1 METHT
6 CNHCNAKWHLHVCPK
21 CGKFQL
27 TIEDAL
33 SAMQE
38 FLENADWKT
47 EPHEAIDEDGLL
59 DLIRNI
65 QYYTIRDTEP
75 ENEFL
80 ERIKSLE
87 TSVKI
92 YAGLVSEANDWGY
105 AYDDEDEKEEDR
117 EHFIENDVKE
127 ARDQMKYVL
136 VQTIDYLEL
145 CVENEV
151 FVMFEHPK
159 KVPDDFDSRIS

>member
-1 METHT
+1 ME
-6 CNHCNAKWHLHVCPK
+6 
-21 CGKFQL
+21 
-27 TIEDAL
+27 
-33 SAMQE
+33 E
-38 FLENADWKT
+38 FLEEADWKG
-47 EPHEAIDEDGLL
+47 EPHEITDTDELL
-59 DLIRNI
+59 ELIRNI
-65 QYYTIRDTEP
+65 QYYTMRDTEP

-117 EHFIENDVKE
+117 QYFIENDVKE

>member
-1 METHT
+1 M
-6 CNHCNAKWHLHVCPK
+6 
-21 CGKFQL
+21 CGKIQL
-27 TIEDAL
+27 TISEAL
-33 SAMQE
+33 SEMKE
-38 FLENADWKT
+38 FMEEADWKAD
-47 EPHEAIDEDGLL
+47 PHEAIDEDGLL
-59 DLIRNI
+59 ELIKHIRL
-65 QYYTIRDTEP
+65 YAIRDTEP

>member
-1 METHT
+1 
-6 CNHCNAKWHLHVCPK
+6 
-21 CGKFQL
+21 
-27 TIEDAL
+27 
-33 SAMQE
+33 MQE
-38 FLENADWKT
+38 FLEDADWKT

-117 EHFIENDVKE
+117 EHFIENDVRE
-127 ARDQMKYVL
+127 ARDEMKKVL
-136 VQTIDYLEL
+136 EKTITHLES
-145 CVENEV
+145 CVKNEF
-151 FVMFEHPK
+151 FVMFS
-159 KVPDDFDSRIS
+159 PDT

>member
-1 METHT
+1 ME
-6 CNHCNAKWHLHVCPK
+6 
-21 CGKFQL
+21 
-27 TIEDAL
+27 
-33 SAMQE
+33 E
-38 FLENADWKT
+38 FLEEADWKAD
-47 EPHEAIDEDGLL
+47 PHEAIDEDGLL
-59 DLIRNI
+59 ELIKHIRL
-65 QYYTIRDTEP
+65 YAIRDTEP

-117 EHFIENDVKE
+117 KHFIENDVKE

>member
-1 METHT
+1 M
-6 CNHCNAKWHLHVCPK
+6 
-21 CGKFQL
+21 
-27 TIEDAL
+27 
-33 SAMQE
+33 SAMKE
-38 FLENADWKT
+38 FLEEADWKA

-65 QYYTIRDTEP
+65 QYYTVRDTEP

-80 ERIKSLE
+80 EKIKSLQ

-92 YAGLVSEANDWGY
+92 YAGLESEANDWGY
-105 AYDDEDEKEEDR
+105 SYDDEDEKEEDR
-117 EHFIENDVKE
+117 QYFIENDVKE
-127 ARDQMKYVL
+127 ARDKMKYVL
-136 VQTIDYLEL
+136 VQTIDYLDL

-151 FVMFEHPK
+151 FAMFEHPK